1 MKNKALNQLRQK
13 IEKGQ
18 FPNKY
23 KEFGGADLI
32 ITSDKNRKH
41 EEHITMVY
49 TEHAAA
55 MSWLVFQ
62 LKEIYDNDLNWR
74 NKYDFYPVIGKLVN
88 DSLTSQDKLFD
99 SMLFV
104 IDVIEETWG

>member
-13 IEKGQ
+13 VEKGQ
-18 FPNKY
+18 FPNDH

-32 ITSDKNRKH
+32 ITNDKDRNH

-55 MSWLVFQ
+55 MSWLVYQ
-62 LKEIYDNDLNWR
+62 LKDIYDGDLNWK
-74 NKYDFYPVIGKLVN
+74 NKYDFYPFIGELVN
-88 DSLTSQDKLFD
+88 ESLTSQEKLFD
-99 SMLFV
+99 SMLYV

>member
-13 IEKGQ
+13 VEKGQ
-18 FPNKY
+18 FPNKHG
-23 KEFGGADLI
+23 EFGGADLI

-74 NKYDFYPVIGKLVN
+74 NKYDFYPVIGQLVN

-99 SMLFV
+99 SMLLV
-104 IDVIEETWG
+104 IDVIEETWR

>member
-13 IEKGQ
+13 VEKGQ
-18 FPNKY
+18 FPNDH
-23 KEFGGADLI
+23 KEFGGAELI
-32 ITSDKNRKH
+32 ITSDASRNH
-41 EEHITMVY
+41 EGKTTMVY

-55 MSWLVFQ
+55 MSWLVYQ
-62 LKEIYDNDLNWR
+62 LKDIYDGDLNWK

-88 DSLTSQDKLFD
+88 ESLTSQDKLFD
-99 SMLFV
+99 SMLYV